1 MLRLSPRARAL
12 LERARRPLTMFAIG
26 AAVAAPASAF
36 IMREDAARATLG
48 TAARASATAAR
59 SAGFGSAVTVASAT
73 TSASSAERTEA
84 RMTLG
89 LARLYAVPV
98 GVAAQI
104 QKVATSQGIT
114 PRLAFGLVHTESEF
128 KRTAVSRVGAI
139 GYTQVMP
146 GTAKDLKPGTS
157 RSDLFDGLTN
167 LQIGFKYLKSL
178 IDHYDGDVRL
188 ALTAY
193 NRGPGIVD
201 RLVKRGRDPENG
213 YATKVLA
220 DPATLN
226 RGEEI
231 AQQSAVADAAQAS
244 APRRARHARPH
255 ASRHVRRSTAHRR
268 AAHPT
273 RKHRRHR

>member
-1 MLRLSPRARAL
+1 MLRVSPRARAL

-36 IMREDAARATLG
+36 IVREDAAKAAFG
-48 TAARASATAAR
+48 TAARAS
-59 SAGFGSAVTVASAT
+59 VT
-73 TSASSAERTEA
+73 TSASGTVAALASTPERVEA

-89 LARLYAVPV
+89 LAKLYSVPV

-104 QKVATSQGIT
+104 QNAATTQGIA

-146 GTAKDLKPGTS
+146 GTAKDLQPGTT
-157 RSDLFDGLTN
+157 RSDLFDGSTN
-167 LQIGFKYLKSL
+167 LQLGFKYLKSL

-220 DPATLN
+220 DPSTLN
-226 RGEEI
+226 RAQEI
-231 AQQSAVADAAQAS
+231 AQQLEAATHPAAAQVTHHVRAH
-244 APRRARHARPH
+244 ATRHTHRARHTTTPH
-255 ASRHVRRSTAHRR
+255 HSSKR
-268 AAHPT
+268 AHPS
-273 RKHRRHR
+273 RKHRHR

>member
-36 IMREDAARATLG
+36 IVREDAAKAELG
-48 TAARASATAAR
+48 TVAR
-59 SAGFGSAVTVASAT
+59 SSAASSSAT
-73 TSASSAERTEA
+73 TASTASGTEWSAA

-89 LARLYAVPV
+89 LARLYEVPV
-98 GVAAQI
+98 GVAAEI
-104 QKVATSQGIT
+104 QHAASSAGIA
-114 PRLAFGLVHTESEF
+114 PRLAMGLVHTESEF

-146 GTAKDLKPGTS
+146 GTAQDLKPGTT
-157 RSDLFDGLTN
+157 RSDLFDGQTN
-167 LQIGFKYLKSL
+167 LQLGFKYLKSL

-220 DPATLN
+220 DPSTLN
-226 RGEEI
+226 RAAEI
-231 AQQSAVADAAQAS
+231 AQQQQAAAQPAAS
-244 APRRARHARPH
+244 HAAHHAAHHARSH
-255 ASRHVRRSTAHRR
+255 ASRRTHVSHHARRSTVRHR
-268 AAHPT
+268 
-273 RKHRRHR
+273 RRHRRR